1 MGLRILILLL
11 VRVRRVRVRLALL
24 PLPLLRRPSLTFVAC
39 DSVPPGILRQTDT
52 RVFKNSSKLPELA
65 QSHYSGSSTF

>member
-1 MGLRILILLL
+1 MFYIGLRVLGLVL

-24 PLPLLRRPSLTFVAC
+24 PTLRPPLTFVAE

-65 QSHYSGSSTF
+65 QSHYSEPSTV